1 MPKFFLLLIFAAV
14 CILLICVSLNF
25 LDSSQSETVEKI
37 SLSEKENAIEN
48 ALYTKTDFFGQAAI
62 VPFPTANARDRLAEI
77 AANYPNEA
85 EIYLKLSELDEKLE
99 NYDAAE
105 SEIKK
110 YAELQNGKLS
120 ALNQLTSFYE
130 RRGKYEQKAEILNK
144 MLELASANERGEYF
158 SNLISFS
165 KTHKIEKYLNA
176 AFYRQII
183 AEDDSAFSILEL
195 YLDKLIEEK
204 NFEEALQFISESKA
218 QFSDKKEYFISKEV
232 SILLLENKI
241 REAENVYTRDFDVS
255 WSDELTDQ
263 FYSFLSENDRFR
275 TYGNELTGKYKAN
288 PANFDLAIR
297 LVHFRKYDG
306 DSAENVILWLENA
319 RAKEKIEWKAEELLT
334 VSLFLISDG
343 NADLASRFLYTLFL
357 KEEAHKGGKL
367 RAKIL
372 YQLFALLCDAQ
383 NERIALTKGDLNF
396 YRDIAAS
403 DTNPGITTGI
413 ISLIFADENPKR
425 ELENKEKYAVKLFNR
440 AAAYRIF
447 SEYKE
452 EFPESAELAQM
463 YLDIVRLYTAEKDF
477 EIAFEIAQ
485 ETLAEFEQRFA
496 DSANYPLIA
505 LKLADAYIV
514 AGKPQKERE
523 IYQKVLNYFGSK
535 RTSKNFLVQNFGQ
548 TEIDIF
554 DLNKG
559 INIPDKNEDKSK
571 DEYYFYEPKKNYTDF
586 ISLKEP
592 QITYEI
598 VLNRYVASLSKEE
611 KTQEIMALYNT
622 EISKYSDEE
631 QLYED
636 FLIWLGQ
643 TNFTGEQLEVYKR
656 ALNKFQNKTWRD
668 KLARWYIKN
677 RRKEEFGELSRE
689 LIGKFNDEET
699 RDYLWNFVDQTVL
712 ANPSSFDGK
721 LYYALY
727 LKAHVRFP
735 HNRTFVNGLLN
746 YYSANKQY
754 DEWRKLL
761 AKCYFAMPEIRQE
774 FLTDLSKRGE
784 LRTYFFQAGEKLKN
798 NNSIETLPYKLFRAD
813 ASAYLSNFEESV
825 AAYRKLNRLYPNTSE
840 FSERLINF
848 TRSLGQNDKKFLTES
863 AAITHDQAEFLPVS
877 FENRVRAGELQAELG
892 DYENAKEEWRKLI
905 ETAKGEPRVFLDT
918 ATVFWDY
925 FQYDDALKTLENL
938 RSAMKNEQL
947 YAFQMG
953 AIYEAKHDT
962 ENAVAEYV
970 KQLAADTKDDPVLLN
985 ISRTKKR
992 LMQLSGQKNIQK
1004 LITNAFENER
1014 KKRAENSTLILNYT
1028 HFLIKSKQNKAAL
1041 NLLNKEVKTNNS
1053 EEFLLET
1060 KLHYVNLENKSGERL
1075 ALEQLA
1081 KRAQTKRNAISY
1093 KLQLAEDFTES
1104 GEKQR
1109 AGGILADLVEKYPT
1123 NYGVLSEAD
1132 GFYWRLGMSENAVK
1146 VLQKGV
1152 NLGRGNFKYIFSRKL
1167 ASRFISLERLPAAEK
1182 ILLRLHDEN
1191 KGDTDVFDELADIYV
1206 RGKRNVDL
1214 RKIAA
1219 ETLASLEE
1227 KDLESR
1233 EFYSE
1238 TADWRRRLINS
1249 YTRLQDYGSAIAQH
1263 IEIINR
1269 QPDDEQNV
1277 EDAIKYVRRYGGA
1290 EKLLEYYGKLA
1301 DEAYKNYRWTLV
1313 LARIY
1318 EADKNFAKS
1327 VENYKLAIVNQPEM
1341 VELYDALAN
1350 VYEKSGQIDE
1360 SLKTIDK
1367 VLEMTH
1373 DSPNFLKR
1381 KIEILEHAGRI
1392 DEAEKVRE
1400 KITGVN
1406 KSQQKTLQ
1414 KEFAEAAELSEAENA
1429 KAIKIYRTAFDKLL
1443 ENPLDTEFQSADI
1456 IGYVKTVRRE
1466 DSLNK
1471 IAERLWNLREK
1482 LIFEIE
1488 RSDTANLVKAKT
1500 LLSVLDGA
1508 FPEAIG
1514 NVATQNATGNELDAL
1529 YTNIESRIE
1538 LNKKESDKYQTFA
1551 LLQNLIAGCGFSQ
1564 LNEKILIAR
1573 KNETFELENFREY
1586 HNQLRSLLNFYNEKG
1601 DFQTELQILES
1612 EFSQDKNRNNFD
1624 YYQKIADVSKIL
1636 GNRAKELQ
1644 ALQNYFYARKNTESV
1659 NDEFVNRYLEMLLS
1673 GGENGRAELEK
1684 PAESQSQHQI
1694 QTINFFIAKNE
1705 KKLAH
1710 IAIENAS
1717 FQKIWKSAK
1726 NAETALALSE
1736 FEDDKGDY
1744 FLAALQFATI
1754 SELVRQKPD
1763 ENTKLIGDDWFR
1775 LTYKFGNW
1783 LKISSG
1789 ANRKNLSEKYL
1800 PAMTENRP
1808 KDANEQFNLGSFYLA
1823 EKDFPHALEHFAIA
1837 YEMHGEDKN
1846 IWANLGNAYFQ
1857 NGEIEKADE
1866 IWKKIIASENHNLE
1880 DCELYF
1886 KTLHKY
1892 GQAGKAVEKL
1902 LPILTKFIDE
1912 TDDENP
1918 SAALLMLLREIS
1930 DSFRQEN
1937 QKTEFWLKLSHFS
1950 PKKLF
1955 TAKYV
1960 VEKSPVEE
1968 KQLGKF
1974 YQILVER
1981 SSGLNSWS
1989 SDYEYTQLLEMN
2001 WEAREAEAIL
2011 DQEKNFETE
2020 EPENERLR
2028 WQKEYLNYLLEKRDF
2043 IEAKTLLAEI
2053 EKSLQKKYTRPVW
2066 LRIADLKID
2075 LEKGISLE
2083 TFCKM
2088 KEFIGITDVADAKQ
2102 ANPPILERFNETIK
2116 LLKNKNY
2123 DREILDLRQAFY
2135 ARSLALE
2142 KYKLSNFSGLTMV
2155 LFEKKENESA
2165 LKLLDLMIKI
2175 SFEETRETAISQ
2187 LLSLDLIKEFAPK
2200 NPELFEISEENDLN
2214 EKSAL
2219 ELSAQISA
2227 RFGHIDFTANFR
2239 RKLFVFAPKNS
2250 INKIELARLFSYGQ
2264 NFNEAVKL
2272 LSSVISDRNA
2282 SRNARWQ
2289 ALAVC
2294 GEIIGNNGNLWQLL
2308 KNDTADL
2315 KSKDAEMSK
2324 AIEALSLSKTGNYAA
2339 AMQFFSV
2346 ETQEFQS
2353 SQLLFLKGSI
2363 AKEFYQNDASLNAFL
2378 EISDQPIDFETIFGF
2393 VQEKPLFQTI
2403 RLYLNY
2409 GKPNAALEIAER
2421 SKDLKTA
2428 VGEFLI
2434 SNFKFQ
2440 TLAEISKANS
2450 VKSRLEILELLSK
2463 AAENTGDL
2471 SQAVEFEKRRPE
2483 ILSNAQESNERIA
2496 GLERKIYELN
2506 NQPKIDFRVD
2516 KNLVSK

>member
-1 MPKFFLLLIFAAV
+1 MPKFFLILIFAAV

-37 SLSEKENAIEN
+37 SLSEKDNAIEN
-48 ALYTKTDFFGQAAI
+48 ALYTKADFFGQAAI
-62 VPFPTANARDRLAEI
+62 VPFPTENARERLAQI
-77 AANYPNEA
+77 AANYPKDA

-158 SNLISFS
+158 SNLINFS

-241 REAENVYTRDFDVS
+241 REAENVYIRDFDVS
-255 WSDELTDQ
+255 WSDELTNQ
-263 FYSFLSENDRFR
+263 YYSFLSENDRFR
-275 TYGNELTGKYKAN
+275 TYGNELINKYKAN

-306 DSAENVILWLENA
+306 DSAENVILQLENA

-334 VSLFLISDG
+334 VSLFLISEG

-357 KEEAHKGGKL
+357 KEEAQNNGKL

-372 YQLFALLCDAQ
+372 YQLFALLSDAE
-383 NERIALTKGDLNF
+383 NERLVVTKGDLNF

-413 ISLIFADENPKR
+413 ISLIFADENPER

-447 SEYKE
+447 SEYKK

-463 YLDIVRLYTAEKDF
+463 YLDIVRLYTAEKD
-477 EIAFEIAQ
+477 FEIAQ

-523 IYQKVLNYFGSK
+523 IYQKVLDYFGSK
-535 RTSKNFLVQNFGQ
+535 RTSKNLLVQNFGQ
-548 TEIDIF
+548 TEINIF

-611 KTQEIMALYNT
+611 KTQEIMALYNH

-689 LIGKFNDEET
+689 LIGKFNSEET

-712 ANPSSFDGK
+712 ANPLSFDGK

-727 LKAHVRFP
+727 LKAHERFP

-761 AKCYFAMPEIRQE
+761 AKCYFEMPEIRQE

-784 LRTYFFQAGEKLKN
+784 LRAYFFQAGEKLKN

-925 FQYDDALKTLENL
+925 FQYDDALKTIENL
-938 RSAMKNEQL
+938 RSEVKNEKL
-947 YAFQMG
+947 YAFQTG

-970 KQLAADTKDDPVLLN
+970 RQLAANTKDDEVLLN

-992 LMQLSGQKNIQK
+992 LVQLSRQKNIQK

-1014 KKRAENSTLILNYT
+1014 KNRAEHSTLILNYT
-1028 HFLIKSKQNKAAL
+1028 HFLIKSKQNEEAL
-1041 NLLNKEVKTNNS
+1041 NLLNKEVRNSNS
-1053 EEFLLET
+1053 EDFLLEA
-1060 KLHYVNLENKSGERL
+1060 KLHYENLENKFGERL

-1104 GEKQR
+1104 GERQN
-1109 AGGILADLVEKYPT
+1109 AAGILADLIEKHPT

-1132 GFYWRLGMSENAVK
+1132 EFYQRLGMSENAVRT
-1146 VLQKGV
+1146 LQKGV

-1167 ASRFISLERLPAAEK
+1167 ASRFISLERLPAAEQ

-1206 RGKRNVDL
+1206 RGKRSDDL
-1214 RKIAA
+1214 RKVAA
-1219 ETLASLEE
+1219 ETLKSLEE
-1227 KDLESR
+1227 KNLESR
-1233 EFYSE
+1233 EPSNE

-1249 YTRLQDYGSAIAQH
+1249 YTRLQDYDSAVAQH
-1263 IEIINR
+1263 IEIINK

-1290 EKLLEYYGKLA
+1290 EKLLEYYEKLA

-1318 EADKNFAKS
+1318 EADKNFEKS
-1327 VENYKLAIVNQPEM
+1327 IENYKLAIVNQPEM
-1341 VELYDALAN
+1341 VELYDSLGN

-1360 SLKTIDK
+1360 ALKTIDK
-1367 VLEMTH
+1367 MLEMTH
-1373 DSPNFLKR
+1373 ESPNFLKR

-1392 DEAEKVRE
+1392 DEAENVRE
-1400 KITGVN
+1400 KITGVK
-1406 KSQQKTLQ
+1406 KSEQKTLQ
-1414 KEFAEAAELSEAENA
+1414 KEFAEAADLSEVENA

-1443 ENPLDTEFQSADI
+1443 ENPLDSELQSADI
-1456 IGYVKTVRRE
+1456 TGYVKTVRGE
-1466 DSLNK
+1466 DSLNE
-1471 IAERLWNLREK
+1471 ITERLWNLREK

-1488 RSDTANLVKAKT
+1488 RTDTANLLKAKT
-1500 LLSVLDGA
+1500 LLSILDGA

-1529 YTNIESRIE
+1529 YKNIESRIE
-1538 LNKKESDKYQTFA
+1538 SNKNQSDKYQTFA
-1551 LLQNLIAGCGFSQ
+1551 LLQNLIADCGFSQ
-1564 LNEKILIAR
+1564 LNEKILTAR
-1573 KNETFELENFREY
+1573 KDETFELENFEQY
-1586 HNQLRSLLNFYNEKG
+1586 HNQLRVLLNYYEEKG
-1601 DFQTELQILES
+1601 EFQKELEILES
-1612 EFSQDKNRNNFD
+1612 EFSQDKNRNSFE
-1624 YYQKIADVSKIL
+1624 YHQKIADVSKIL

-1754 SELVRQKPD
+1754 GELVRQKPD

-1783 LKISSG
+1783 LKISSD

-1808 KDANEQFNLGSFYLA
+1808 KDATEQFNLGSFYLA
-1823 EKDFPHALEHFAIA
+1823 EKDFPQALEHFAIA

-1846 IWANLGNAYFQ
+1846 IWANLGTAYFQ

-1866 IWKKIIASENHNLE
+1866 IWNKIIAGENHNLE

-1930 DSFRQEN
+1930 DSFLDEN
-1937 QKTEFWLKLSHFS
+1937 EKTEFWLKLSRHS
-1950 PKKLF
+1950 SKKLCA
-1955 TAKYV
+1955 AKYV
-1960 VEKSPVEE
+1960 VEKSLVEE
-1968 KQLGKF
+1968 KQLEKF
-1974 YQILVER
+1974 YLILIEK
-1981 SSGLNSWS
+1981 SPGLDLWS
-1989 SDYEYTQLLEMN
+1989 SDYEYKQLLEMN
-2001 WEAREAEAIL
+2001 RNEREAKAIL
-2011 DQEKNFETE
+2011 DQEKNFEIE

-2028 WQKEYLNYLLEKRDF
+2028 WQREYLDYLLEKRDF
-2043 IEAKTLLAEI
+2043 VEAKNLLAEI
-2053 EKSLQKKYTRPVW
+2053 EKSLQKKYAPPFW

-2075 LEKGISLE
+2075 LEKGISPE
-2083 TFCKM
+2083 TFRKI

-2102 ANPPILERFNETIK
+2102 ANPPNLERLNETIK

-2135 ARSLALE
+2135 ARSFALE

-2155 LFEKKENESA
+2155 LFEKKENGSA

-2187 LLSLDLIKEFAPK
+2187 LLSLDLIKEFAPQ
-2200 NPELFEISEENDLN
+2200 NPELFEILEENDLN
-2214 EKSAL
+2214 EESAL

-2339 AMQFFSV
+2339 AMQIFLG
-2346 ETQEFQS
+2346 ENQEFQS

-2363 AKEFYQNDASLNAFL
+2363 AKEFNQNDASLKAFL
-2378 EISDQPIDFETIFGF
+2378 EIKDQPVDFENTFGF

-2403 RLYLNY
+2403 RLYLIG
-2409 GKPNAALEIAER
+2409 GKPNAALKIAGENQE
-2421 SKDLKTA
+2421 LKTI
-2428 VGEFLI
+2428 VEEFQI
-2434 SNFKFQ
+2434 SDFKFP
-2440 TLAEISKANS
+2440 TLAERAEANS
-2450 VKSRLEILELLSK
+2450 AKSRLEILKLLSET
-2463 AAENTGDL
+2463 AENKGKL
-2471 SQAVEFEKRRPE
+2471 SQAVEFEKRRAE
-2483 ILSNAQESNERIA
+2483 ILSNKENVEESNERIA
-2496 GLERKIYELN
+2496 ELERKIYEVN